1 MKKIRGHFNKMNNF
15 IKGDDLSKIHS
26 DEKPLYEFSKKVLE
40 NQFVAEVY
48 PNQNGA
54 LIKIILNETERIIN
68 IEKNE
73 SFQLKFGLIG
83 TKLEIENFISNTT
96 NKVSNEQSYGTL
108 PRLEFDNVIMMQALK
123 NDSTLKFIQG
133 IGENSGNSTES
144 NQKNFKNDTFFPKKL
159 EQPMKMLNPSVLKTG
174 ENSAINF
181 EDQSQRSIA

>member
-83 TKLEIENFISNTT
+83 TKLEIENFISNN
-96 NKVSNEQSYGTL
+96 NKVS
-108 PRLEFDNVIMMQALK
+108 FDLSIKAVVGVGLLSKKINLFKKEIVMQKA
-123 NDSTLKFIQG
+123 
-133 IGENSGNSTES
+133 E
-144 NQKNFKNDTFFPKKL
+144 
-159 EQPMKMLNPSVLKTG
+159 
-174 ENSAINF
+174 
-181 EDQSQRSIA
+181 

>member
-68 IEKNE
+68 IERNE

-83 TKLEIENFISNTT
+83 TKLEIENFISNN
-96 NKVSNEQSYGTL
+96 NKVS
-108 PRLEFDNVIMMQALK
+108 FDLSIKAVVGVGLLSKKINLFKKEIVMQKA
-123 NDSTLKFIQG
+123 
-133 IGENSGNSTES
+133 E
-144 NQKNFKNDTFFPKKL
+144 
-159 EQPMKMLNPSVLKTG
+159 
-174 ENSAINF
+174 
-181 EDQSQRSIA
+181 